1 MSYDES
7 NVGKGP
13 MSSDAGLDRVMR
25 EYRDACPEP
34 EASVGFI
41 PGLWRRIES
50 QKVFLRRAKGWTS
63 AYVTVAA
70 AICLILAILISL
82 QAGPVGQAY
91 VDILDNTNESAAAAV
106 EASSHAASSAA
117 STAPEK

>member
-1 MSYDES
+1 
-7 NVGKGP
+7 
-13 MSSDAGLDRVMR
+13 MSSDARLDRVMR

-41 PGLWRRIES
+41 PGLWHRIES
-50 QKVFLRRAKGWTS
+50 QKLFLRHAKGWMS

-82 QAGPVGQAY
+82 QAGPMGQAY
-91 VDILDNTNESAAAAV
+91 VDILDSTNESAGAAV
-106 EASSHAASSAA
+106 EAGSHAAAA
-117 STAPEK
+117 RATADLREKR

>member
-1 MSYDES
+1 M
-7 NVGKGP
+7 N
-13 MSSDAGLDRVMR
+13 SSAGLDRVLE
-25 EYRDACPEP
+25 EYREACPEP
-34 EASVGFI
+34 EPSLGFV
-41 PGLWRRIES
+41 PALWKRIES
-50 QKVFLRRAKGWTS
+50 QKLFLRRAKGWTS

-106 EASSHAASSAA
+106 EASSHAAANA
-117 STAPEK
+117 TPAPPEKSQEKR